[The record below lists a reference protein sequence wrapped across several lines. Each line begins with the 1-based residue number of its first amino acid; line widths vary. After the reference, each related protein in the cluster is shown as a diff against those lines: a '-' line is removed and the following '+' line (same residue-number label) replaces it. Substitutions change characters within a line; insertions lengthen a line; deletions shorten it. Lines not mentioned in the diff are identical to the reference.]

1 MIGRDYTLEK
11 WAVERRKGNEI
22 IGSARG
28 RVVVIKLKEKN
39 SEAQESLSSGIYVP
53 AASLP
58 KRSHLGHVRSS
69 DMLALWHRICLE
81 MLQKALQWNGWSNR
95 STVAL
100 LTVMETDLERLPLK
114 NACRCCKTLFLRP
127 SIPSCKMPRSS
138 FCMGIQRNKLKYVS
152 RANMHKQT
160 YFLFLM
166 RRFMDIYDSMTINNI
181 YFRDLFPNCIVSK
194 H

>member
-1 MIGRDYTLEK
+1 MKSNCLLALHG
-11 WAVERRKGNEI
+11 
-22 IGSARG
+22 
-28 RVVVIKLKEKN
+28 VIKLPEKN
-39 SEAQESLSSGIYVP
+39 SEAQESLSSGIYV
-53 AASLP
+53 
-58 KRSHLGHVRSS
+58 HLGHVWSS

-160 YFLFLM
+160 
-166 RRFMDIYDSMTINNI
+166 N
-181 YFRDLFPNCIVSK
+181 LFPVLDETFYGHLWLHDN
-194 H
+194 